1 MQLVEAILLDSDINR
16 VRFASVEPW
25 DLPDKFFELFSDPRL
40 MPHMHLP
47 LQSGSDGVLKRMS
60 RRCKTEDFKTL
71 IEYARREVPDFNVTT
86 DVIVGFPGE
95 TEEEWQESMEF
106 IRSAKF
112 SHIHIFSYSER
123 EGTKAA
129 GLPNQVNK
137 DVKKMRSVELHRLA
151 ADMKKTYLQKH
162 TNKAFPIL
170 WEGGSKVEQTGST
183 RFFGYTPNFVRA
195 QIDIDS
201 SEVLTNTIQQARIT
215 CVNPNGENV
224 LSILS

>member
-1 MQLVEAILLDSDINR
+1 
-16 VRFASVEPW
+16 
-25 DLPDKFFELFSDPRL
+25 

-60 RRCKTEDFKTL
+60 RRCKTSDFKRL
-71 IEYARREVPDFNVTT
+71 IDYARSEIPDFNVTT

-106 IRSAKF
+106 ISAVEF

-129 GLPNQVNK
+129 GLPDQVRN
-137 DVKKMRSVELHRLA
+137 DIKKMRSVELHRLA
-151 ADMKKTYLQKH
+151 ADMKRTYLQKH
-162 TNKAFPIL
+162 INKAFPIL
-170 WEGGSKVEQTGST
+170 WEGGSNAEQTGTT
-183 RFFGYTPNFVRA
+183 RHFGYTPNFVRA

-201 SEVLTNTIQQARIT
+201 SEILTNTIQQARIT
-215 CVNPNGENV
+215 CVNANGKN
-224 LSILS
+224 ILAVKI